1 MARRPKLAGLESSA
15 DLARKLQILE
25 EEMATQREALDK
37 LKQLGLG
44 RVSDVEHAPQRTKR
58 TA

>member
-1 MARRPKLAGLESSA
+1 MARQPKLAGLESSA

-25 EEMATQREALDK
+25 QEMATQREALDK
-37 LKQLGLG
+37 LKQLGPS